1 MREIIKH
8 KMMEHRHLQA
18 GCGDEVRVIKNAAL
32 RRRLIYFSFPIGDEG
47 VRTPD
52 PLNAI
57 QVLSQLSYIPVCPI
71 DKLPENAGPV
81 KRKIRL

>member
-1 MREIIKH
+1 MVQLWKRLGKKGIIKTP
-8 KMMEHRHLQA
+8 
-18 GCGDEVRVIKNAAL
+18 L
-32 RRRLIYFSFPIGDEG
+32 RGGVSFLHCISIFIGDEG
-47 VRTPD
+47 IRTPD

-81 KRKIRL
+81 KRKI